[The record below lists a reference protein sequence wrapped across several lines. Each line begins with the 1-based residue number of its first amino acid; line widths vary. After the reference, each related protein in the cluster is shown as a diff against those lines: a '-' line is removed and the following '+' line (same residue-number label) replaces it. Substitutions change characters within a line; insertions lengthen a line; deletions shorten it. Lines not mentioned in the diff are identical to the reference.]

1 MHRLGVRRGPAA
13 GCGRPI
19 QLLLDEADTEH
30 LACEA
35 IVGTK
40 NSLSK

>member
-1 MHRLGVRRGPAA
+1 MHLLGVRLGPAA

-19 QLLLDEADTEH
+19 QLLLDVADTEC

-40 NSLSK
+40 NALSK